1 MMVIGKGISLVMS
14 WVEGFADSPSI
25 PDSHSPIMSDDRDYH
40 DVDDVWDDDDD
51 DDDGGDDGGDDD
63 DDGDDD
69 GDDYDDG
76 DVDDDHPWFTFTNH
90 VWWKLKIMIVMM
102 ILIYIEIEAFCLSI
116 CHRKHGHMKL
126 KSRGP
131 DF

>member
-40 DVDDVWDDDDD
+40 YDDDAWDDDDD
-51 DDDGGDDGGDDD
+51 VDND

-69 GDDYDDG
+69 CYVDDDNNDDG
-76 DVDDDHPWFTFTNH
+76 DDDDFCY
-90 VWWKLKIMIVMM
+90 VDCWWWSSLIHIHQSCLMTISLKD
-102 ILIYIEIEAFCLSI
+102 LKDHDCDHDTDFYRNRSLCLSQ
-116 CHRKHGHMKL
+116 K
-126 KSRGP
+126 P
-131 DF
+131 WP